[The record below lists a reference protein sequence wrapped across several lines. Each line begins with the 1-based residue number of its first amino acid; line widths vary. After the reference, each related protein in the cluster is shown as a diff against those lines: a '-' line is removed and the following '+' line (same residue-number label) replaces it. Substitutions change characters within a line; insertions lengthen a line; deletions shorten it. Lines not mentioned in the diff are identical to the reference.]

1 VIAVIAVVLAIVA
14 GTGVYLYTS
23 GADARAKENV
33 ELVQA
38 LVATQDIARGTTG
51 DEALEE
57 GLIEE
62 RDVPREALPPDQLK
76 NADAV
81 AGKVAGSAI
90 ASGQFIVQDSFT
102 TNGKGGAFSSA
113 LTEGRQAIAV
123 QLDPKQAVAGRVVEG
138 DMVNVIVVAKVRKD
152 PEAPFDPAS
161 PDNVAVFSVQN
172 AKVLAVGQ
180 STSGDGAT
188 APTTDDTSV
197 DGDTAQVATDRS
209 LVTLEVSAADAQR
222 IALAT
227 VTNAAGVYLTLVGPG
242 YTPEN
247 LPYVGDIVP
256 PGLTETMNHAY

>member
-51 DEALEE
+51 DEALSE

-62 RDVPREALPPDQLK
+62 RDVPREAVPPNQLE

-90 ASGQFIVQDSFT
+90 ASGQFIVKDSFT

-113 LTEGRQAIAV
+113 LSEDRQAISV

-138 DMVNVIVVAKVRKD
+138 DLVNVIVVSKVRKD

-180 STSGDGAT
+180 STTGDGAT
-188 APTTDDTSV
+188 APADDTTA

-247 LPYVGDIVP
+247 LPYVGDVVTP
-256 PGLTETMNHAY
+256 SPTDTLNHVY